1 MIRFVNLSLL
11 LLYTSLYSQQSVD
24 SNYRNLQNT
33 QFKVTGTVVDS
44 QTNEALE
51 YATISLKNKRQP
63 DNIFGGITGADGKF
77 SVSVSP
83 GLYEL
88 VIEYISFESF
98 VNNNFVVRD
107 NTDLGKISLGFNVA
121 LDEVEVRAE
130 RTEVEIRLDKKIY
143 NIGQDIT
150 VRGGSVSDV
159 LANIP
164 SLDVDID
171 GNVSLWGKSTVKV

>member
-1 MIRFVNLSLL
+1 MKKLIFLFLVSNSVS
-11 LLYTSLYSQQSVD
+11 TFSQQKD
-24 SNYRNLQNT
+24 TNNYQQFQNI
-33 QFKVTGTVVDS
+33 QFVLTGTVVDS

-98 VNNNFVVRD
+98 VMQPAD
-107 NTDLGKISLGFNVA
+107 TPK
-121 LDEVEVRAE
+121 
-130 RTEVEIRLDKKIY
+130 
-143 NIGQDIT
+143 
-150 VRGGSVSDV
+150 
-159 LANIP
+159 
-164 SLDVDID
+164 
-171 GNVSLWGKSTVKV
+171 